1 MTNTQP
7 IRPSIYTVPFG
18 QDFCDATVAAV
29 MASVGGDIF
38 ALGDAVL
45 LLPNNRG
52 IKAMTE
58 AFIRKATPGLLL
70 PRMAAIGDLNLGE
83 ALGPIIDPL
92 DADDGELIFP
102 AIDPLERLIILAE
115 LVSQQKLSKG
125 MAISATESIRM
136 ARLLAATIDELNT
149 EKITLCDFPMLQSDH
164 NLASHWQNA
173 YGDLLTIWPK
183 YMQILEYRKLQD
195 ASNRRN
201 QLLDRFANSISNGSV
216 PARLFAAGI
225 STSAPA
231 IAAVI
236 RAVALQPGNAV
247 ILPSIDLAMP
257 DREWDKLLPELND
270 ENSLA
275 SAIRHEGHP
284 QFHLKLLLD
293 RIGFQRSE
301 IGQLSPNSKSCCFSI
316 ADIFCVPD
324 QTAGWMHLPKTR
336 KKMPN
341 LRQMVAEDSAEEAV
355 AIAILVRKALDNKG
369 RRIAIVTPDRELA
382 LRVSTQLKRWGVDA
396 NDSAGS
402 ALLKTASGTLF
413 KAVIF
418 AISDGFAPNRIMA
431 ILQHPLMHNGD
442 ERLEWLK
449 KIRQL
454 DLVLRGPILGRGLA
468 AIGMHIDIAIA
479 DERRENKDKL
489 VELKSWWNDVATQL
503 LPFERNA
510 DGGLASLL
518 PLISQTLSD
527 VTNGQIWIGANG
539 RQLASMIEN
548 ICNTQIAKLANQNSA
563 SLTSLVDALFE
574 GEVVRPAYGGHPRVA
589 IYGLLEARLQ
599 QADMIIC
606 AGLNEGSWPQ
616 LAQPDPWLAPH
627 LRRQLNLSGMDRN
640 IGLAAHDLS
649 TFMGADEVVM
659 SRAKRDRD
667 GPTVTSRFLLRLQA
681 YLGDAL
687 CEETEALDL
696 AKVIDDGEREP
707 LAECPAPKP
716 SAEQRDIK
724 LSVTDFD
731 KLKSDPYAIY
741 ARKILLLEPL
751 DSIDAEPSAAWRGT
765 VIHDLLEQWSKQDNC
780 DPTKLVPRA
789 EVYLSNPAFHPMLGT
804 LWQPR
809 IIKALQWVADET
821 EQLLREYGRKPV
833 LTEAKAHMKLAGV
846 SISGRVD
853 RIDSVANS
861 DFAIIDYKSG
871 GTPKKKQIFN
881 GFALQLGLL
890 GLMLR
895 DGHFKDSAGQVVA
908 GDAKSFEYWTMQKR
922 SGTSLFGNIVK
933 ATVDAPKDGKILTND
948 FVEFARSH
956 AVEAIER
963 WILGD
968 DAFTARL
975 HPEYPNYQDYDH
987 LMRLAEWDGRQPVE
1001 GEQTE

>member
-1 MTNTQP
+1 MTKNQP
-7 IRPSIYTVPFG
+7 VRPSIFTVPFD

-29 MASVGGDIF
+29 TDWVGGDIF
-38 ALGDAVL
+38 ALGDAIL
-45 LLPNNRG
+45 LLPNNRA
-52 IKAMTE
+52 IKAITE
-58 AFIRKATPGLLL
+58 AFIRKAAPGLLL
-70 PRMAAIGDLNLGE
+70 PRMAAIGDLNLDDS
-83 ALGPIIDPL
+83 LGPIIDPL
-92 DADDGELIFP
+92 DFDDSELILP

-115 LVSQQKLSKG
+115 LISLQKLSRG

-136 ARLLAATIDELNT
+136 ARLLAATIDELNA
-149 EKITLCDFPMLQSDH
+149 EKIAFRDFPTLHNDH
-164 NLASHWQNA
+164 DLAKHWQNA

-183 YMQILEYRKLQD
+183 YLKVLEERKLQD
-195 ASNRRN
+195 TSNRRN
-201 QLLDRFANSISNGSV
+201 QLLGRFANKISSGMIT
-216 PARLFAAGI
+216 ARIFAVGI

-231 IAAVI
+231 ITAVL
-236 RAVALQPGNAV
+236 RAVALQTRNAV
-247 ILPSIDLAMP
+247 ILPSIDLMMSKI
-257 DREWDKLLPELND
+257 DWNNLLPDDSDD
-270 ENSLA
+270 ERLT
-275 SAIRHEGHP
+275 SAIRHEAHP

-293 RIGFQRSE
+293 RMGFQRSE
-301 IGQLSPNSKSCCFSI
+301 ISQLAINSKASHSSI
-316 ADIFCVPD
+316 QDIFCVP
-324 QTAGWMHLPKTR
+324 QQSAIWMQLPKAR

-341 LRQMVAEDSAEEAV
+341 LRQLIAEDSAEEAV
-355 AIAILVRKALDNKG
+355 AIAILVRKALETKG
-369 RRIAIVTPDRELA
+369 CRIAIVTPDRELA
-382 LRVSTQLKRWGVDA
+382 LRVSTQLKRWGIDA
-396 NDSAGS
+396 NDTAGS
-402 ALLKTASGTLF
+402 ALLKTANGTLF
-413 KAVIF
+413 KAVIL
-418 AISDGFAPNRIMA
+418 AIADGFAPNRLLA
-431 ILQHPLMHNGD
+431 ILQHPLIHNG
-442 ERLEWLK
+442 EGRLDWLK

-454 DLVLRGPILGRGLA
+454 DLVLRGPIMGRGLS

-479 DERRENKDKL
+479 DERRKNKDKL
-489 VELKSWWNDVATQL
+489 AELKNWWDHVVAQL
-503 LPFERNA
+503 TPLERA
-510 DGGLASLL
+510 GDDGLAILF
-518 PLISQTLSD
+518 PLISQILSD
-527 VTNGQIWIGANG
+527 MTHGQIWIGANG
-539 RQLASMIEN
+539 RQLSSVIEN
-548 ICNTQIAKLANQNSA
+548 ISNTQIANLANQNAA
-563 SLTSLVDALFE
+563 SLASLLDALFE
-574 GEVVRPAYGGHPRVA
+574 GQIVRPAYGGHPRVA

-599 QADMIIC
+599 QADVIIC

-640 IGLAAHDLS
+640 IGLAAHDLAS
-649 TFMGADEVVM
+649 FMGADEM
-659 SRAKRDRD
+659 IISRAKRDRD

-681 YLGDAL
+681 YLGDQL
-687 CEETEALDL
+687 CEETEALHL
-696 AKVIDDGEREP
+696 ARKIDVGESEP
-707 LAECPAPKP
+707 LAERPVPKP
-716 SAEQRDIK
+716 SKEQRDIK

-731 KLKSDPYAIY
+731 KLKSDPFAIY

-751 DSIDAEPSAAWRGT
+751 DPIDAEPTAAWRGT

-789 EVYLSNPAFHPMLGT
+789 EAYLRNPAFHPMLGT

-821 EQLLREYGRKPV
+821 DQLLKDFGRKPA
-833 LTEAKAHMKLAGV
+833 LTEAKANMQLVGI

-853 RIDSVANS
+853 RIDRNANNE
-861 DFAIIDYKSG
+861 FAIIDYKSG
-871 GTPKKKQIFN
+871 GVPKKKQIFF

-956 AVEAIER
+956 AVAAIER

-968 DAFTARL
+968 EAYTAKL